1 MNEELEELGARIDG
15 LRLVIAILVS
25 SAPNAAEVIAKLQ
38 TAEVMAR
45 QRNLPTGFITELF
58 HLQETLEDVGDQ
70 DQC

>member
-25 SAPNAAEVIAKLQ
+25 STPNAAEVIAKLQ
-38 TAEVMAR
+38 AAEVMAR

-58 HLQETLEDVGDQ
+58 HLLETLEDVGNQ
-70 DQC
+70 DQW